1 MSNNF
6 TVFVLAVSYLL
17 VRLGEVGCLL
27 DFSEKVR
34 VHPGVGGGE
43 LALDLAVLLL
53 RPRPGGGGGRPR
65 PRGSLLDL
73 HRFLVSSLAW
83 RVLGD
88 TKNHINVTVPIV
100 LVTGH
105 GPV

>member
-65 PRGSLLDL
+65 GSLLDL
-73 HRFLVSSLAW
+73 HRFLVSSLARW
-83 RVLGD
+83 APGD
-88 TKNHINVTVPIV
+88 TKNHINVTLPII
-100 LVTGH
+100 LITGQ
-105 GPV
+105 GPL